1 MYIHPRKTNT
11 FTFFPQAYME
21 NFSWFLT
28 RKLVS
33 FYVRQQHY
41 SIAGREVKKLGAAL
55 ARHTG
60 QEEGEAVSHIWSRM
74 GILLQ
79 RGNAAILG
87 NRIPALPGALID
99 GIIWFLNSLSL
110 LDDHCVKGLKYI
122 FTHIFHSSM
131 LVFIVSGWFFMV
143 FSCFQASFH
152 GFS

>member
-1 MYIHPRKTNT
+1 MQIFFSLFASLSATFFRGRCIKKSKKKLTSVSFAFTHMYIHPRKTNT

-99 GIIWFLNSLSL
+99 GII
-110 LDDHCVKGLKYI
+110 
-122 FTHIFHSSM
+122 
-131 LVFIVSGWFFMV
+131 
-143 FSCFQASFH
+143 
-152 GFS
+152 

>member
-110 LDDHCVKGLKYI
+110 LDDHCVNVLKYI
-122 FTHIFHSSM
+122 FTKHSCLMEGSGVNILPKNWVFYKSLFGDMIF
-131 LVFIVSGWFFMV
+131 L
-143 FSCFQASFH
+143 
-152 GFS
+152 